1 MTTLRFGSLTSR
13 HSSRKGLALL
23 LLCLATVSCPAE
35 SARDFDVPSG
45 EAVQTLRV
53 AARQAGLQIAVDA
66 GLVRDLRTPQVRGSF
81 TATEAFS
88 RMLAA
93 RGLEAVVDEA
103 SQTVSI
109 RRRPEEK
116 VRDGETTPVPRPS
129 PKHVAAP
136 GVLRGRVTDLFAHSA
151 LAGARI
157 RLVDLDLA
165 VYADRFGYYQFD
177 GIPAGEHSLIVTYD
191 GAESTQTTVQL
202 TAGAGL
208 VQDVELVC
216 SSFMLDAH
224 YVNAQAT
231 GSARAL
237 NEQRAADT
245 LVNVVAADAIGR
257 FPDQNAAE
265 SLQRVPGVALYR
277 DQGEGRF
284 VIIRGIN
291 AMYNRVM
298 LNGSPMATP
307 EAGSRNAPL
316 DVIGSDS
323 LGSAEVQKVPTPD
336 KDAEGLGG
344 SIDLRMKSAFDYEE
358 PQAELGLATT
368 YSRLVHGS
376 GYKLNASASQ
386 FLFDEKIGVMVS
398 VSSQRRPFG
407 SQNYEEGD
415 GWSEVISPTDGRPHW
430 VFNQVAF
437 RDYEIIRT
445 RDSINAAVD
454 YRPTDLSS
462 VQFRASY
469 ARFIDTEKRWLT
481 LIPFTS
487 KGKVT
492 ALTDTGASFTGV
504 TGVSKR
510 LRLREKQQT
519 LGDTSLGFQHRPA
532 DWVIDG
538 LLNYSKAWERKPNE
552 LEARFDTKAANNL
565 NYSFEDPY
573 HLSANVTGG
582 VDINAPASFSSIKG
596 SLKQAAG
603 DELLKGARLNVL
615 RNLDTPWGKSSLK
628 TGLSVLSKDKSMDK
642 DSSDYVSGPSGYTF
656 PALAETAGDYPYFQG
671 PRVSAD
677 KLGSLFSDSRSAF
690 VFKLKDAD
698 SLISDFASTERV
710 TGGYVMGTTQ
720 FHDLRVIGGL
730 RAEQT
735 RFSTTGW
742 QQRGSVFSRAS
753 ASSSRTDLLPGII
766 LRQDLGRSLVLRA
779 SWTNSLARPA
789 FEQTAISRVI
799 TDDSSSPKVTQ
810 GNPALKPLRSR
821 NWDLSAEYYL
831 STLGSVSVSAFRKE
845 ISDFSFLAQ
854 SGTDASTGY
863 PLSTYING
871 PTGTIDGVELAYQQ
885 GLRFLPGPLKGLGIF
900 ANATFSDSSAEY
912 PTRPG
917 ERLPFI
923 GQSRQIYNAGL
934 SYEYRGLFVRLAAN
948 YRSPRL
954 REDEVLGESVSDDRY
969 VDRFL
974 QWDLTVKY
982 RLGKSVE
989 FYGEFVNLTNEPF
1002 RVYFGGSGPK
1012 RLVQL
1017 EEYGLSS
1024 NIGIRWKL

>member
-1 MTTLRFGSLTSR
+1 MTTLRFGSLSSR

-116 VRDGETTPVPRPS
+116 VRDGETTPVPRPA

-151 LAGARI
+151 LVGARI
-157 RLVDLDLA
+157 RLADLDLA
-165 VYADRFGYYQFD
+165 VYADRYGYYQFD

-237 NEQRAADT
+237 NEQRASDT

-376 GYKLNASASQ
+376 GYKLNASASN
-386 FLFDEKIGVMVS
+386 FLLDEKLGVMLS

-415 GWSEVISPTDGRPHW
+415 GWTQVLSPTDSRSHW

-437 RDYEIIRT
+437 RDYEIVRT

-454 YRPTDLSS
+454 YRPTDLSTL
-462 VQFRASY
+462 QFRTSY
-469 ARFIDTEKRWLT
+469 ARFVDAEKRWVT
-481 LIPFTS
+481 IVPFTS

-492 ALTDTGASFTGV
+492 ALDDRSATFTGV

-510 LRLREKQQT
+510 LRMREKQQT
-519 LGDTSLGFQHRPA
+519 LGDASLGFQHKPS
-532 DWVIDG
+532 DWIIDG
-538 LLNYSKAWERKPNE
+538 QLNLSKAWERKPNE
-552 LEARFDTKAANNL
+552 LEARFDTKAASDWS
-565 NYSFEDPY
+565 YVFSDAY
-573 HLSANVTGG
+573 HLEAKATGG
-582 VDINAPASFSSIKG
+582 VDVNAPASYSSVKG
-596 SLKQAAG
+596 TLKQAAG
-603 DELLKGARLNVL
+603 DELLKGARMNVQ
-615 RNLDTPWGKSSLK
+615 RNLDSSWGRSFLKS
-628 TGLSVLSKDKSMDK
+628 GFAFVSKDKSLDK
-642 DSSDYVSGPSGYTF
+642 QASDYSTGPSGYTF
-656 PALAETAGDYPYFQG
+656 AALAETAGDYPYFAG
-671 PRVSAD
+671 PRISAD
-677 KLGSLFSDSRSAF
+677 KLATLFADSRAAF

-698 SLISDFASTERV
+698 SLITDFASSERV
-710 TGGYVMGTTQ
+710 GAGYLMGGTQ
-720 FHDLRVIGGL
+720 YHSLRILGGL
-730 RAEQT
+730 RAEHT
-735 RFSTTGW
+735 RFSTSGW
-742 QQRGSVFSRAS
+742 QQRGTVFTRAD
-753 ASSSRTDLLPGII
+753 ASSSRTDLLPGLI
-766 LRQDLGRSLVLRA
+766 LRQDIGRSLVLRA

-789 FEQTAISRVI
+789 FEETAISRVI
-799 TDDSSSPKVTQ
+799 TDDSTAPKVTQ
-810 GNPALKPLRSR
+810 GNPALKPLRSH

-831 STLGSVSVSAFRKE
+831 STLGSVSISAFRKE
-845 ISDFSFLAQ
+845 ISNFSYLAQ
-854 SGTDASTGY
+854 SGVDASTGY

-871 PTGTIDGVELAYQQ
+871 SRGTIDGVELAYQQ
-885 GLRFLPGPLKGLGIF
+885 SLRFLPGPLKGLGVF
-900 ANATFSDSSAEY
+900 VNATLSDSSAEY

-917 ERLPFI
+917 EQIPFI

-934 SYEYRGLFVRLAAN
+934 SYEYRGFFVRLAVN
-948 YRSPRL
+948 HRSSRL
-954 REDEVLGESVSDDRY
+954 REDEVLGESMSDDRY

-974 QWDLTVKY
+974 QWDLTAKY
-982 RLGKSVE
+982 RLGRSVE
-989 FYGEFVNLTNEPF
+989 LYGEFVNLGNEPF
-1002 RVYFGGSGPK
+1002 RVYFGGTGPK